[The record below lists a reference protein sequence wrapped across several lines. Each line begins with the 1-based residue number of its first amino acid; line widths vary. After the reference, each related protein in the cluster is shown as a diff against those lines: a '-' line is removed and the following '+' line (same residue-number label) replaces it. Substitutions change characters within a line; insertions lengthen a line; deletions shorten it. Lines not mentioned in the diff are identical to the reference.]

1 MATFEATAADFWRLA
16 EEARKRGLRVLHVP
30 ASDEYY
36 VTSASDPTL
45 LHRVTGLS
53 CDCPGFLTWQ
63 RCTHHSLLLAELGW
77 LPDPEPD
84 PEPQE
89 AATTPD
95 RDRLRVLEPS
105 PDPWDVAT
113 SPAPSAPLAFPIAEG
128 RADGLAAAVE
138 ASVER
143 LAAGLAAGH
152 TEEFLGVLPFMS
164 RFHRYSARN
173 VLLILAQCP
182 HASLVAGM
190 KHWNSLG
197 YRIRPGE
204 KAIWILAPILRKQP
218 DAFTGLEQEV
228 VVGFR
233 PAPVFDCSQLAN
245 LEERPLPSV
254 EPVLPDDVE
263 ALYQLAR
270 TRIEA
275 TGIRIEETVDLPR
288 GALGVSTGGLIGI
301 RPGLDSRNRL
311 FVLLHELAHE
321 LAHKSEAQQ
330 AKPVAQRELEA
341 EAVSFV
347 VAGVLG
353 LENVGSR
360 DYLLTY
366 GISSEELRS
375 SLGTIQSLVRQ
386 VLRVVQVE
394 EQSEQ
399 LAA

>member
-16 EEARKRGLRVLHVP
+16 DEARKRGLRVLHVP

-36 VTSASDPTL
+36 VTSASDPIL

-53 CDCPGFLTWQ
+53 CDCQGFLTWQ

-77 LPDPEPD
+77 LPDPDPEPE

-89 AATTPD
+89 AISSN
-95 RDRLRVLEPS
+95 RDRLLVVEATA
-105 PDPWDVAT
+105 DPWDVVESPT
-113 SPAPSAPLAFPIAEG
+113 PPAPLRFPSAEG

-143 LAAGLAAGH
+143 LAEGLAAGH
-152 TEEFLGVLPFMS
+152 TAEFLEVLQFMS

-190 KHWNSLG
+190 KHWNKLG
-197 YRIRPGE
+197 YRIKPGE
-204 KAIWILAPILRKQP
+204 RAIWILAPILRKQL
-218 DAFTGLEQEV
+218 DAVTGEEQEV

-233 PAPVFDCSQLAN
+233 PAPVFDSSQLAN
-245 LEERPLPSV
+245 LEERPLPTA

-263 ALYQLAR
+263 GLYQLAR
-270 TRIEA
+270 VRIEA
-275 TGIRIEETVDLPR
+275 TGIRVEETADLPR
-288 GALGVSTGGLIGI
+288 GALGVSTGGRIGI
-301 RPGLDSRNRL
+301 RAGLDSRNRL

-321 LAHKSEAQQ
+321 LAHKNEAQQ
-330 AKPVAQRELEA
+330 AKPVSQRELEA

-366 GISSEELRS
+366 GISAEELRG

-386 VLRVVQVE
+386 VLRVVQLE
-394 EQSEQ
+394 AER